1 MDIHEADTLPEHM
14 AVPKAIYKQPYDK
27 VFAFVLVAWIVYVS
41 LAIGIMIGGFLLAGI
56 LR

>member
-1 MDIHEADTLPEHM
+1 MDIHVIDTLPEHM